1 MDNRDLKTALGEWL
15 CTLTSSPVIK
25 SAIHADLSS
34 MYHQDFIILSNLVN
48 GYGYMSQVPISV
60 IDGAKEWYKQANK
73 AFLEASTLSEQTKVA
88 VSSEIDRNAEN
99 EKQRWLNILHN
110 KGIKITVG

>member
-1 MDNRDLKTALGEWL
+1 MDNRDLKTAVGEWL

-34 MYHQDFIILSNLVN
+34 MYHQDFIIVSNLVN

-60 IDGAKEWYKQANK
+60 IDGDKEWYKQANK
-73 AFLEASTLSEQTKVA
+73 AFLEASTLSEQTKVF
-88 VSSEIDRNAEN
+88 VSSEIDKNAEN
-99 EKQRWLNILHN
+99 EKQRWLNVLQN
-110 KGIKITVG
+110 KNISII

>member
-1 MDNRDLKTALGEWL
+1 MNNRDLKTAVGEWL

-25 SAIHADLSS
+25 STIHADLSS
-34 MYHQDFIILSNLVN
+34 MYHQDFIIVSNLVN
-48 GYGYMSQVPISV
+48 GYGYMSQIPISV

-73 AFLEASTLSEQTKVA
+73 AFLEASTLSEQTKVS
-88 VSSEIDRNAEN
+88 VSSEIDRNAES
-99 EKQRWLNILHN
+99 EKQRWLNVLHN